1 MNRTSLSRSAVAI
14 LAMTALGAHAQLT
27 ITGALDT
34 SVESVNTGDPGKSK
48 TQASSGTATGS
59 RVVFGARGN
68 MGGGLAP
75 FGRVELGLNSDTGAQ
90 LGGAN
95 AFFGRTAIVGL
106 ESTKWGQ
113 VALGRTGTP
122 LTPMLNQTDFGG
134 IGYYGNNGSISQN
147 IIGRASNGIFYTSP
161 AMGGLTLRGAV
172 TAGLENDVA
181 PKDQGRMVGV
191 GAYYRQGKMNLA
203 AAYQSS
209 KERTGTGANLA
220 VDDQTEM
227 GFGGRYD
234 FGWVLVNAGWY
245 KIDQVTPA
253 ASRTDKALLSDNTT
267 SYWLGA
273 VFPVGKSGK
282 LGVQMGETKG
292 DLKVAGLPQP
302 KGTTMAAYYTHSINK
317 DASVYINYGQVNN
330 NAGSQLSLSS
340 GNWAS
345 RLSPQ
350 IKGSDPSAL
359 AVGVIYRF

>member
-1 MNRTSLSRSAVAI
+1 M
-14 LAMTALGAHAQLT
+14 
-27 ITGALDT
+27 
-34 SVESVNTGDPGKSK
+34 
-48 TQASSGTATGS
+48 
-59 RVVFGARGN
+59 
-68 MGGGLAP
+68 MG
-75 FGRVELGLNSDTGAQ
+75 
-90 LGGAN
+90 
-95 AFFGRTAIVGL
+95 
-106 ESTKWGQ
+106 
-113 VALGRTGTP
+113 
-122 LTPMLNQTDFGG
+122 M
-134 IGYYGNNGSISQN
+134 
-147 IIGRASNGIFYTSP
+147 
-161 AMGGLTLRGAV
+161 
-172 TAGLENDVA
+172 
-181 PKDQGRMVGV
+181 
-191 GAYYRQGKMNLA
+191 GAYYRTGKLNLA

-330 NAGSQLSLSS
+330 NAGSALSLISA
-340 GNWAS
+340 NYAA
-345 RLSPQ
+345 RLRPD
-350 IKGSDPSAL
+350 IKGSDPRAL
-359 AVGVIYRF
+359 AVGIIYTF